1 MSDLRPVGTPI
12 MLNGMERNFLFTLNV
27 IDSIQSHYDLP
38 VLEVLG
44 KLFDEKEKVK
54 TLKFLVTVLLND
66 EVEGEKYKNGNGTA
80 KEVTEREVG
89 AMIHVENMDEVIK
102 TILKAYGI
110 SEPDAD
116 EDEVPNQKSEQQ
128 SN

>member
-1 MSDLRPVGTPI
+1 MCKMSDLRPVGTPI
-12 MLNGMERNFLFTLNV
+12 TLNGVERHFLFTLNV

-66 EVEGEKYKNGNGTA
+66 EVEGEKYKNGSNTV

-116 EDEVPNQKSEQQ
+116 EDEIPN
-128 SN
+128 